1 MKEIVT
7 MNENRERKAPETISY
22 YEHEE
27 EIFRMERHLRRLWI
41 ALLVAIAL
49 LFLTNAGWLIYESMF
64 DTINYTQDGADINN
78 INTGEQGNVSSDGT
92 KTKDKD
98 SEKPEQGKGAENK
111 EATQDKQSK

>member
-1 MKEIVT
+1 MT
-7 MNENRERKAPETISY
+7 ENRERKAPETISY

-64 DTINYTQDGADINN
+64 DTISYTQDGAGLNN
-78 INTGEQGNVSSDGT
+78 IITSNQGAVSIDGT
-92 KTKDKD
+92 KGKTENQ
-98 SEKPEQGKGAENK
+98 EK
-111 EATQDKQSK
+111 

>member
-1 MKEIVT
+1 MT
-7 MNENRERKAPETISY
+7 ENRERKAPETISY

-49 LFLTNAGWLIYESMF
+49 LFLTNAGWLFYESMF
-64 DTINYTQDGADINN
+64 DTISYTQDGAGLNN

-92 KTKDKD
+92 KTEDKD
-98 SEKPEQGKGAENK
+98 PEKPEQGQGAENK
-111 EATQDKQSK
+111 ESPKEKQSK

>member
-78 INTGEQGNVSSDGT
+78 INTGEQGNVSSDGAEI
-92 KTKDKD
+92 KDKD